1 MEILITFPE
10 IQELIKNKTG
20 KETIFSMVDSKT
32 IKVTYPINVKIPL
45 LGQITKDVSLNVSI
59 DEISGTDIRMTYD
72 CGMAI
77 EMMISGALKFIK
89 EDPRLNFVGIGNS
102 KQIILKLGEI
112 DKIKSAFEKVE
123 IEVINVAE
131 AGIGAVC
138 RLKDIR

>member
-1 MEILITFPE
+1 
-10 IQELIKNKTG
+10 
-20 KETIFSMVDSKT
+20 
-32 IKVTYPINVKIPL
+32 
-45 LGQITKDVSLNVSI
+45 
-59 DEISGTDIRMTYD
+59 
-72 CGMAI
+72 
-77 EMMISGALKFIK
+77 MMISGALKFIK